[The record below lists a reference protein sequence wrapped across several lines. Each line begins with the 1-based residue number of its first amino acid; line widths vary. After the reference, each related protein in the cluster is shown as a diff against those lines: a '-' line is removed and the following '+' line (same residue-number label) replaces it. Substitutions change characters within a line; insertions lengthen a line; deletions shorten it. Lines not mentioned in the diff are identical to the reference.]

1 MKEFQVKNGIIS
13 LGPIVLPVVP
23 SLPEHATS
31 KSYVDARA
39 AVQSVAGKTG
49 DVNLV
54 NSDVGLGNVENKS
67 SATIRG
73 ELTQT
78 NVTNALGFIPVR
90 KTGDTM
96 TGALTLSGAPTA
108 NLHAASKLYV
118 DTQIEDTRFNPAGSE
133 GQILYLQEDG
143 SNLYGYEDNVK
154 FGAFVSDDTE
164 LAAAQQAFQGPQAIY
179 DTWSRISHSNSL
191 TAQPAIPSELTAWA
205 YDSGTDVISC
215 TLNTSSMVGFISPS
229 RYTKYQH
236 TVQLSSTAGDDDMI
250 GVVIAFAKDSLGVEH
265 TLTAIRSVGGYGTS
279 AYWSVYYDFSQSTQ
293 VLITN
298 NSVTAGVGSFT
309 AWNQIV
315 NGTTVSVERDNDLI
329 TCQCSQF
336 DTSTL
341 DPATTITIDLT
352 SDPLLNIFR
361 GPKPYGYVAKSQL
374 GASFSD
380 ITFSEP
386 NNLVFDVRDGAVY
399 EADDQGNYTV
409 STTRT
414 IFSEYGPN
422 RILFN
427 PSTTK
432 MFYTLLDGVQLLA
445 QNSSGGGSVPL
456 ATTTTPGVVQVGS
469 GLNISGGV
477 LSTANN
483 GTITSVA
490 NAAGSGMLLVP
501 ATVNSGP
508 VTIKNIGNGAS
519 SGLMFAQTAT
529 DISIVQDH
537 PSVNFSTAFDLNSA
551 NVKNA
556 YYRYTGAG
564 AVSLTAPTASYSNG
578 LRSYE
583 YHFRQAGDGQI
594 TFVPAAGVTINAPFG
609 GTLVTAGKGASVT
622 LKLVGPNEYDLIGQV
637 VPA

>member
-1 MKEFQVKNGIIS
+1 MKEFRVKNGIIS
-13 LGPIVLPVVP
+13 LGPVVLPVVP

-31 KSYVDARA
+31 KSYVDSRA

-78 NVTNALGFIPVR
+78 NVTNALGYIPVR

-96 TGALTLSGAPTA
+96 TGPLILSGAPTA

-118 DTQIEDTRFNPAGSE
+118 DSRIEDTRFNPAGSE

-143 SNLYGYEDNVK
+143 SNLFGYEDNVK
-154 FGAFVSDDTE
+154 FGAFVADDTE

-191 TAQPAIPSELTAWA
+191 SAQPAIPAELTAWS
-205 YDSGTDVISC
+205 YDSGNDVISC

-236 TVQLSSTAGDDDMI
+236 TVKLTSTAGDDDMI

-265 TLTAIRSVGGYGTS
+265 TLTAIRSVGGYGAS
-279 AYWSVYYDFSQSTQ
+279 SYWAIYYDFSQSTQ
-293 VLITN
+293 ALITN
-298 NSVTAGVGSFT
+298 NSPAAGVGSFT

-315 NGTTVSVERDNDLI
+315 NGTTVSIERDNDVI

-336 DTSTL
+336 DTTVVDPSTV
-341 DPATTITIDLT
+341 ITIDLT
-352 SDPLLNIFR
+352 TDPLLNIFR

-374 GASFSD
+374 AASFAD

-409 STTRT
+409 SSTRT

-427 PSTTK
+427 PTTTK
-432 MFYTLLDGVQLLA
+432 MFYTKLDGVQVLA
-445 QNSSGGGSVPL
+445 QSSSGGGNVPL
-456 ATTTTPGVVQVGS
+456 ATTTTAGIMQVGS
-469 GLNISGGV
+469 GLNVNNGV
-477 LSTANN
+477 VSAATN
-483 GTITSVA
+483 GTITSVG
-490 NAAGSGMLLVP
+490 NASGSGMLLVP
-501 ATVNSGP
+501 ATVNTGP

-519 SGLMFAQTAT
+519 SGLMFSQTAT
-529 DISIVQDH
+529 DISIVQDR
-537 PSVNFSTAFDLNSA
+537 PSVNFTAALDLTGA

-556 YYRYTGAG
+556 YYRYTGAS
-564 AVSLTAPTASYSNG
+564 AVSLTAPTATYSAG
-578 LRSYE
+578 QRSFE
-583 YHFRQAGDGQI
+583 YNFRQAGDGQI

-609 GTLVTAGKGASVT
+609 GTLTTAGKGAAVT

-637 VPA
+637 AAP